1 MEWLVF
7 ISLAH
12 WRILISRG
20 RFLKGVLFLMII
32 LFFLFDLF
40 LSLSL
45 FPFYLQNY
53 YAVSKL
59 SLISSTKWAFDFFFQ
74 FYIYNIAYSSMGSNS
89 FIGHFNC
96 SSLNCWIV
104 IVCLLLTPSN
114 VFNHFL
120 RQEFSK
126 MVWLG
131 EQIVFRLAKGPL
143 VHLLIISMTDDT
155 TVGVSRLGIVQVEPA
170 LLFSVLIS
178 IEFICGSSSFVCLG
192 SE

>member
-1 MEWLVF
+1 
-7 ISLAH
+7 
-12 WRILISRG
+12 
-20 RFLKGVLFLMII
+20 MIC
-32 LFFLFDLF
+32 FS
-40 LSLSL
+40 LSLSFL
-45 FPFYLQNY
+45 FICRIITRF
-53 YAVSKL
+53 L
-59 SLISSTKWAFDFFFQ
+59 SFLLYHRLSERLIFFQ

-131 EQIVFRLAKGPL
+131 EQIVFRLAEGPL